1 MNNEEKILGML
12 ETLTTDMAGM
22 KTDMAGMKT
31 DMAGMK
37 TEMAEVKERLS
48 KVESAIEETKKDVRK
63 LVQSVTVLEHDHK
76 EITGALFDGF
86 TNNTERLTRI
96 EDKVTYYDE
105 VLLRRVSKSVTKK
118 AVK

>member
-12 ETLTTDMAGM
+12 ETLTTDMTVV
-22 KTDMAGMKT
+22 KTNITKIEGRLDNVEVT
-31 DMAGMK
+31 L
-37 TEMAEVKERLS
+37 AE
-48 KVESAIEETKKDVRK
+48 TNDNVRK
-63 LVQSVTVLEHDHK
+63 LGQAVTVLEHGHAK
-76 EITGALFDGF
+76 MTGVLMDGF

-105 VLLRRVSKSVTKK
+105 VLLRRVNKSGVKK